1 MDIAP
6 AKKSFEDL
14 RLYIAQ
20 SFWSF
25 WFGFS
30 FETLK
35 SILWHVWNLK
45 LFDKFLFVFLV
56 RTLLYNVPCKLLVS
70 IIAIRIS
77 LQREKVSAQF
87 IETVT
92 KKFVEPHFFCSIA
105 DRSWTTLAP
114 TEDGRSTSIFLLYW
128 QLSQRRLASF
138 PAFIA
143 SKYFDLWNHHIGTSN
158 EMKKVA

>member
-1 MDIAP
+1 MSFEGIKVKLDIA
-6 AKKSFEDL
+6 KIKISFEDL

-30 FETLK
+30 FEPLK

-77 LQREKVSAQF
+77 VQREKVFAQL
-87 IETVT
+87 IETVS
-92 KKFVEPHFFCSIA
+92 KKFILFLVTLFSLA
-105 DRSWTTLAP
+105 DRIWSIYL
-114 TEDGRSTSIFLLYW
+114 STWFLRGPIKC
-128 QLSQRRLASF
+128 ST
-138 PAFIA
+138 I
-143 SKYFDLWNHHIGTSN
+143 
-158 EMKKVA
+158 KKVDN

>member
-1 MDIAP
+1 MDIAQL
-6 AKKSFEDL
+6 KKFEDL

-70 IIAIRIS
+70 IIAIVRIS
-77 LQREKVSAQF
+77 LQREKVPAHL
-87 IETVT
+87 IETVS
-92 KKFVEPHFFCSIA
+92 KKFVLYDKI
-105 DRSWTTLAP
+105 W
-114 TEDGRSTSIFLLYW
+114 STSALDSW
-128 QLSQRRLASF
+128 EDLSFVQRLRWWKIETFSRSSTEAPL
-138 PAFIA
+138 
-143 SKYFDLWNHHIGTSN
+143 
-158 EMKKVA
+158 